1 MKKWNKLITLII
13 VICAFCCIPKQI
25 ANAKESYS
33 QISMGKVYTGT
44 ITNKNVNDRYI
55 LKVAKTGTVY
65 FDMNVSDAVTV
76 CIYDKNGNKLNPE
89 FFCGYGNEPFNIQ
102 VDAGTYYI
110 DIDQYAYGKVKYR
123 FECSFSSA
131 GETFGYNNNF
141 ISDLKSVSS
150 IPYETKIKGQISMD
164 ENYDYYKVYSPK
176 KGRLELEFSN
186 NVGQLIV
193 SVTNSHNN
201 LMNIREGNDYAGWQ
215 EHYTYEGNKYYYYAN
230 VNKGIYYLR
239 LEKCGDNC
247 GTYSFKVT
255 HTKDSLS
262 AFKLTKISSK
272 AFRISASNTGGTSGY
287 QVKYKQDGKNWKT
300 VTVKSSKLK
309 KTIKKLKKKKTY
321 RAKIRTY
328 YTYKGKHI
336 FSDWSRSK
344 KISLK

>member
-25 ANAKESYS
+25 ANAKESYP

-89 FFCGYGNEPFNIQ
+89 FFCGYGDEPFNIQ

-110 DIDQYAYGKVKYR
+110 DVDQYAYGKVKYR

-150 IPYETKIKGQISMD
+150 IPYETKIK
-164 ENYDYYKVYSPK
+164 
-176 KGRLELEFSN
+176 
-186 NVGQLIV
+186 
-193 SVTNSHNN
+193 
-201 LMNIREGNDYAGWQ
+201 
-215 EHYTYEGNKYYYYAN
+215 
-230 VNKGIYYLR
+230 
-239 LEKCGDNC
+239 
-247 GTYSFKVT
+247 
-255 HTKDSLS
+255 
-262 AFKLTKISSK
+262 
-272 AFRISASNTGGTSGY
+272 
-287 QVKYKQDGKNWKT
+287 
-300 VTVKSSKLK
+300 
-309 KTIKKLKKKKTY
+309 
-321 RAKIRTY
+321 
-328 YTYKGKHI
+328 
-336 FSDWSRSK
+336 
-344 KISLK
+344 